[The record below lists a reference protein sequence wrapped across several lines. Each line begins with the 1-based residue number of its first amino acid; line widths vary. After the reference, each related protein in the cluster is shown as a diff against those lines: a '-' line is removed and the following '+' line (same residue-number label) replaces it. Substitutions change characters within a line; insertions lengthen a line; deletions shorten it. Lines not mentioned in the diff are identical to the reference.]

1 MDDAIAINDPGNI
14 ENQDPENI
22 ENVAPDEEL
31 ENIAQM
37 QPPNIGEDQPPA
49 KKKRIRKTKAKKHQ
63 VGAKNKNRNQRNYR

>member
-22 ENVAPDEEL
+22 ENVAPDEE
-31 ENIAQM
+31 NIAQM
-37 QPPNIGEDQPPA
+37 QPPA

-63 VGAKNKNRNQRNYR
+63 VGAKTKNRNQRNYR